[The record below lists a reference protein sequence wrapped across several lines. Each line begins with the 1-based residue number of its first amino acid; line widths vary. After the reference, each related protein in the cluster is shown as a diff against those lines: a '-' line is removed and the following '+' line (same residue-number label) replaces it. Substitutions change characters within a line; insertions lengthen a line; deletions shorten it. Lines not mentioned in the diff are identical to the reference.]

1 MTSPYGRVDFA
12 AHYRGIEGSG
22 KGSAVGRDGGLF
34 RCHNSRGIGL
44 LKGNWAMDL
53 SIVLIVLG
61 LVLAGGYGWYV
72 NLITRRNQVR
82 EAMGSIDVQ
91 LRKRFDLLPNIVA
104 LAAKFMA
111 HEKELLE
118 GLTALR
124 ARVGAPYA
132 KDDPAEVAAHLEAS
146 RALEGGMLRLFAVA
160 ENYPELRSAETVTR
174 AQATF
179 EEVEGNIAAAR
190 RFYNSAVTRLNN
202 AVEIFP
208 GSLIARIANV
218 QPFPFYEVEEAA
230 AREPVD
236 VNKLMG

>member
-1 MTSPYGRVDFA
+1 
-12 AHYRGIEGSG
+12 
-22 KGSAVGRDGGLF
+22 
-34 RCHNSRGIGL
+34 
-44 LKGNWAMDL
+44 MDL
-53 SIVLIVLG
+53 SIVLIVLAG

-72 NLITRRNQVR
+72 SLITRRNDVR

-104 LAAKFMA
+104 LAAKFMT

-124 ARVGAPYA
+124 ARVSEPYA
-132 KDDPAEVAAHLEAS
+132 KDNPAEVAAHLEAS
-146 RALEGGMLRLFAVA
+146 RVLRLFAVA

>member
-1 MTSPYGRVDFA
+1 MQFST
-12 AHYRGIEGSG
+12 I
-22 KGSAVGRDGGLF
+22 L
-34 RCHNSRGIGL
+34 
-44 LKGNWAMDL
+44 
-53 SIVLIVLG
+53 
-61 LVLAGGYGWYV
+61 LVLAAAVLVGGYVWYV
-72 NLITRRNQVR
+72 SLITRRNEVR

-104 LAAKFMA
+104 LARKFMT
-111 HEKELLE
+111 HERELLE

-124 ARVGAPYA
+124 AKVAEPYA
-132 KDDPAEVAAHLEAS
+132 KDDPAAVGAHLEAS
-146 RALEGGMLRLFAVA
+146 RALEAGMMRLFAVA

-208 GSLIARIANV
+208 GSIIARIANV
-218 QPFPFYEVEEAA
+218 QPFPFYEVVDAA

-236 VNKLMG
+236 VNKLMS

>member
-1 MTSPYGRVDFA
+1 MQFST
-12 AHYRGIEGSG
+12 I
-22 KGSAVGRDGGLF
+22 L
-34 RCHNSRGIGL
+34 
-44 LKGNWAMDL
+44 
-53 SIVLIVLG
+53 
-61 LVLAGGYGWYV
+61 LVLAAVILVGGYAWYV
-72 NLITRRNQVR
+72 SLITRRNEVR

-104 LAAKFMA
+104 LAQKFMT
-111 HEKELLE
+111 HERELLE

-124 ARVGAPYA
+124 AKVAAPYA
-132 KDDPAEVAAHLEAS
+132 KDDPAAVATHLEAS
-146 RALEGGMLRLFAVA
+146 RALEAGMLRLFAVA

-208 GSLIARIANV
+208 GSIIARIANV
-218 QPFPFYEVEEAA
+218 QPFPFYEVEDAA

-236 VNKLMG
+236 VNKLMA

>member
-1 MTSPYGRVDFA
+1 MNFSVILLLLA
-12 AHYRGIEGSG
+12 AVI
-22 KGSAVGRDGGLF
+22 
-34 RCHNSRGIGL
+34 
-44 LKGNWAMDL
+44 
-53 SIVLIVLG
+53 
-61 LVLAGGYGWYV
+61 LVGGYVWYAS
-72 NLITRRNQVR
+72 LITRRNDVR

-104 LAAKFMA
+104 LAQKFMT
-111 HEKELLE
+111 HEKGLLE

-124 ARVGAPYA
+124 AKVETPYA
-132 KDDPAEVAAHLEAS
+132 KDDPKAVEEHLDVSRKLEA
-146 RALEGGMLRLFAVA
+146 GMMQLFAVA

-208 GSLIARIANV
+208 GSIIARLANV
-218 QPFPFYEVEEAA
+218 QPFPFYEIEDPA

-236 VNKLMG
+236 VNKLMA

>member
-1 MTSPYGRVDFA
+1 MQSST
-12 AHYRGIEGSG
+12 ILLIL
-22 KGSAVGRDGGLF
+22 VGVA
-34 RCHNSRGIGL
+34 I
-44 LKGNWAMDL
+44 
-53 SIVLIVLG
+53 I
-61 LVLAGGYGWYV
+61 GGYAWYV
-72 NLITRRNQVR
+72 SLITRRNEVR

-104 LAAKFMA
+104 LAQKFMT
-111 HEKELLE
+111 HERELLE

-124 ARVGAPYA
+124 AKVAEPYS
-132 KDDPAEVAAHLEAS
+132 KDDPAQVAAHLDAS
-146 RALEGGMLRLFAVA
+146 RSLETGMMRLFAVA

-208 GSLIARIANV
+208 GSVIARLANV
-218 QPFPFYEVEEAA
+218 QPFPFYEVEDAA
-230 AREPVD
+230 ARQPVD
-236 VNKLMG
+236 VNKLMA

>member
-1 MTSPYGRVDFA
+1 MQFST
-12 AHYRGIEGSG
+12 I
-22 KGSAVGRDGGLF
+22 L
-34 RCHNSRGIGL
+34 
-44 LKGNWAMDL
+44 
-53 SIVLIVLG
+53 
-61 LVLAGGYGWYV
+61 LVLAAVILVGGYVWYV
-72 NLITRRNQVR
+72 SLITRRNEVR

-104 LAAKFMA
+104 LAQKFMT
-111 HEKELLE
+111 HERELLE

-124 ARVGAPYA
+124 AKVAEPYA
-132 KDDPAEVAAHLEAS
+132 KDDPAAVGAHLEAS
-146 RALEGGMLRLFAVA
+146 RSLEAGMLRLFAVA
-160 ENYPELRSAETVTR
+160 ENYPELRAAETVTR

-208 GSLIARIANV
+208 GSVIARIANV
-218 QPFPFYEVEEAA
+218 QPFPFYEVEDAA

-236 VNKLMG
+236 VNKLMA

>member
-1 MTSPYGRVDFA
+1 MQFST
-12 AHYRGIEGSG
+12 I
-22 KGSAVGRDGGLF
+22 L
-34 RCHNSRGIGL
+34 
-44 LKGNWAMDL
+44 
-53 SIVLIVLG
+53 
-61 LVLAGGYGWYV
+61 LVLAAAVLVGGYVWYV
-72 NLITRRNQVR
+72 SLITRRNEVR

-91 LRKRFDLLPNIVA
+91 LRKRFDLQPNIVA
-104 LAAKFMA
+104 LAQKFMT
-111 HEKELLE
+111 HERELLE

-124 ARVGAPYA
+124 AKVAEPYA
-132 KDDPAEVAAHLEAS
+132 KDDPAAVGAHLEAS
-146 RALEGGMLRLFAVA
+146 RALEAGMMRLFAVA

-208 GSLIARIANV
+208 GSIIARIANV
-218 QPFPFYEVEEAA
+218 QPFPFYEVEDAA

-236 VNKLMG
+236 VNKLMS

>member
-1 MTSPYGRVDFA
+1 MDSS
-12 AHYRGIEGSG
+12 II
-22 KGSAVGRDGGLF
+22 LL
-34 RCHNSRGIGL
+34 ILLGL
-44 LKGNWAMDL
+44 L
-53 SIVLIVLG
+53 
-61 LVLAGGYGWYV
+61 LAGGYAWYAS
-72 NLITRRNQVR
+72 LITRRNEVR

-104 LAAKFMA
+104 LATKFMT

-124 ARVGAPYA
+124 AKVGVPYS
-132 KDDPAEVAAHLEAS
+132 KDDPKAVAEHLEAS
-146 RALEGGMLRLFAVA
+146 KGLEQGMARFFAVA
-160 ENYPELRSAETVTR
+160 ENYPELRSAETITR
-174 AQATF
+174 AQETF

-208 GSLIARIANV
+208 GSFIARIANV
-218 QPFPFYEVEEAA
+218 QPFPFYEVEDPA

-236 VNKLMG
+236 VNKLMA

>member
-1 MTSPYGRVDFA
+1 MQAST
-12 AHYRGIEGSG
+12 I
-22 KGSAVGRDGGLF
+22 
-34 RCHNSRGIGL
+34 L
-44 LKGNWAMDL
+44 LIL
-53 SIVLIVLG
+53 LG
-61 LVLAGGYGWYV
+61 LAIAGGYAWYV
-72 NLITRRNQVR
+72 SLITRRNEVR

-104 LAAKFMA
+104 LAQKFMT
-111 HEKELLE
+111 HERELLE

-124 ARVGAPYA
+124 AKVAAPYA
-132 KDDPAEVAAHLEAS
+132 KDDPAVVAAHLEAS
-146 RALEGGMLRLFAVA
+146 RALETGMMRLFAVA

-208 GSLIARIANV
+208 GSIVARIANV
-218 QPFPFYEVEEAA
+218 QPFPFYEVEDAA
-230 AREPVD
+230 AREPVS
-236 VNKLMG
+236 VSKLMG

>member
-1 MTSPYGRVDFA
+1 MQFST
-12 AHYRGIEGSG
+12 I
-22 KGSAVGRDGGLF
+22 L
-34 RCHNSRGIGL
+34 
-44 LKGNWAMDL
+44 
-53 SIVLIVLG
+53 
-61 LVLAGGYGWYV
+61 LVLAAAVLVGGYVWYV
-72 NLITRRNQVR
+72 SLITRRNEVR

-104 LAAKFMA
+104 LAQKFMT
-111 HEKELLE
+111 HERELLE

-124 ARVGAPYA
+124 AKVAEPYA
-132 KDDPAEVAAHLEAS
+132 KDDPAAVGAHLEAS
-146 RALEGGMLRLFAVA
+146 RALEAGMMRLFAVA

-208 GSLIARIANV
+208 GSIIARIANV
-218 QPFPFYEVEEAA
+218 QPFPFYEVEDAA

-236 VNKLMG
+236 VNKLMS

>member
-1 MTSPYGRVDFA
+1 
-12 AHYRGIEGSG
+12 
-22 KGSAVGRDGGLF
+22 
-34 RCHNSRGIGL
+34 
-44 LKGNWAMDL
+44 MDS
-53 SIVLIVLG
+53 SIVL
-61 LVLAGGYGWYV
+61 LVLAAVVLGGGYLWYAS
-72 NLITRRNQVR
+72 LITRRNDVR

-91 LRKRFDLLPNIVA
+91 LRQRFDLLPNIVA
-104 LAAKFMA
+104 LAQKFMT
-111 HEKELLE
+111 HEKSLLE

-124 ARVGAPYA
+124 AKVEAPYA
-132 KDDPAEVAAHLEAS
+132 KDDPRAVEEHLDASRRLEA
-146 RALEGGMLRLFAVA
+146 GMMQLFAVA

-208 GSLIARIANV
+208 GSVIARLANV
-218 QPFPFYEVEEAA
+218 QPFPFYEVEDAA

-236 VNKLMG
+236 VNKLMA

>member
-1 MTSPYGRVDFA
+1 MQFST
-12 AHYRGIEGSG
+12 I
-22 KGSAVGRDGGLF
+22 L
-34 RCHNSRGIGL
+34 
-44 LKGNWAMDL
+44 
-53 SIVLIVLG
+53 
-61 LVLAGGYGWYV
+61 LVLAAAVLVGGYVWYV
-72 NLITRRNQVR
+72 SLITRRNEVR

-104 LAAKFMA
+104 LARKFMT
-111 HEKELLE
+111 HERELLE

-124 ARVGAPYA
+124 AKVAEPYA
-132 KDDPAEVAAHLEAS
+132 KDDPAAVATHLEAS
-146 RALEGGMLRLFAVA
+146 RALEAGMMRLFAVA

-208 GSLIARIANV
+208 GSVIARIANV
-218 QPFPFYEVEEAA
+218 QPFPFYEVEDAA

-236 VNKLMG
+236 VNKLMS

>member
-1 MTSPYGRVDFA
+1 
-12 AHYRGIEGSG
+12 
-22 KGSAVGRDGGLF
+22 
-34 RCHNSRGIGL
+34 
-44 LKGNWAMDL
+44 MD
-53 SIVLIVLG
+53 SSVIF
-61 LVLAGGYGWYV
+61 LVLAGLALVGGYAWYAS
-72 NLITRRNQVR
+72 LITRRNEVR

-91 LRKRFDLLPNIVA
+91 LRQRFDLLPNIVA
-104 LAAKFMA
+104 LAAKFMT

-124 ARVGAPYA
+124 ARVAAPYA
-132 KDDPAEVAAHLEAS
+132 KDDPKAVEEHLDASRKLEA
-146 RALEGGMLRLFAVA
+146 GMARLFAVA

-208 GSLIARIANV
+208 GSVIARIANV
-218 QPFPFYEVEEAA
+218 QPFPFYEVEDPA

-236 VNKLMG
+236 VNKLMP

>member
-1 MTSPYGRVDFA
+1 MQFST
-12 AHYRGIEGSG
+12 I
-22 KGSAVGRDGGLF
+22 L
-34 RCHNSRGIGL
+34 
-44 LKGNWAMDL
+44 
-53 SIVLIVLG
+53 
-61 LVLAGGYGWYV
+61 LVLAAVILVGGYAWYV
-72 NLITRRNQVR
+72 SLITRRNEVR

-104 LAAKFMA
+104 LAQKFMT
-111 HEKELLE
+111 HERELLE

-124 ARVGAPYA
+124 AKVAAPYA
-132 KDDPAEVAAHLEAS
+132 KDDPAAVATHLEAS
-146 RALEGGMLRLFAVA
+146 RSLEAGMMRLFAVA

-208 GSLIARIANV
+208 GSVIARIANV
-218 QPFPFYEVEEAA
+218 QPFPFYEVEDAA
-230 AREPVD
+230 ARAPVD
-236 VNKLMG
+236 VNKLMA

>member
-1 MTSPYGRVDFA
+1 MQFST
-12 AHYRGIEGSG
+12 I
-22 KGSAVGRDGGLF
+22 L
-34 RCHNSRGIGL
+34 
-44 LKGNWAMDL
+44 
-53 SIVLIVLG
+53 
-61 LVLAGGYGWYV
+61 LVLAAVILVGGYVWYV
-72 NLITRRNQVR
+72 SLITRRNEVR

-104 LAAKFMA
+104 LAQKFMT
-111 HEKELLE
+111 HERELLE

-124 ARVGAPYA
+124 SKVAEPYA
-132 KDDPAEVAAHLEAS
+132 KDDPAAVAAHLEAS
-146 RALEGGMLRLFAVA
+146 RALEAGMMRFFAVA

-174 AQATF
+174 AQETF

-208 GSLIARIANV
+208 GSIIARFANV
-218 QPFPFYEVEEAA
+218 QPFPFYEVEDAA

-236 VNKLMG
+236 VNKLMA

>member
-1 MTSPYGRVDFA
+1 MQFST
-12 AHYRGIEGSG
+12 I
-22 KGSAVGRDGGLF
+22 L
-34 RCHNSRGIGL
+34 
-44 LKGNWAMDL
+44 
-53 SIVLIVLG
+53 
-61 LVLAGGYGWYV
+61 LVLAAVILVGGYVWYV
-72 NLITRRNQVR
+72 SLITRRNEVR

-104 LAAKFMA
+104 LAQKFMT
-111 HEKELLE
+111 HERELLE

-124 ARVGAPYA
+124 AKVAEPYA
-132 KDDPAEVAAHLEAS
+132 KDDPAAVATHLEAS
-146 RALEGGMLRLFAVA
+146 RSLEAGMLRLFAVA

-208 GSLIARIANV
+208 GSVIARIANV
-218 QPFPFYEVEEAA
+218 QPFPFYEVEDAA

-236 VNKLMG
+236 VNKLMA

>member
-1 MTSPYGRVDFA
+1 MQSST
-12 AHYRGIEGSG
+12 ILLIL
-22 KGSAVGRDGGLF
+22 VGV
-34 RCHNSRGIGL
+34 
-44 LKGNWAMDL
+44 A
-53 SIVLIVLG
+53 IV
-61 LVLAGGYGWYV
+61 GGYAWYV
-72 NLITRRNQVR
+72 SLITRRNEVR

-104 LAAKFMA
+104 LAQKFMT
-111 HEKELLE
+111 HERELLE

-124 ARVGAPYA
+124 AKVAEPYS
-132 KDDPAEVAAHLEAS
+132 KDDPAAVATHLEAS
-146 RALEGGMLRLFAVA
+146 RSLEAGMLRLFAVA

-208 GSLIARIANV
+208 GSVIARIANV
-218 QPFPFYEVEEAA
+218 QPFPFYEVEDAA
-230 AREPVD
+230 ARQPVD
-236 VNKLMG
+236 VNKLMA

>member
-1 MTSPYGRVDFA
+1 MQFSTILLVLA
-12 AHYRGIEGSG
+12 A
-22 KGSAVGRDGGLF
+22 V
-34 RCHNSRGIGL
+34 
-44 LKGNWAMDL
+44 
-53 SIVLIVLG
+53 
-61 LVLAGGYGWYV
+61 VLAGGYAWYV
-72 NLITRRNQVR
+72 SLITRRNEVR

-104 LAAKFMA
+104 LAQKFMT
-111 HEKELLE
+111 HERELLE

-124 ARVGAPYA
+124 AKVAEPYS
-132 KDDPAEVAAHLEAS
+132 KDDPAAVATHLEAS
-146 RALEGGMLRLFAVA
+146 RSLEAGMLRLFAVA

-190 RFYNSAVTRLNN
+190 RFYNSAVMRLNN

-208 GSLIARIANV
+208 GSVIARMANV
-218 QPFPFYEVEEAA
+218 QPFPFYEVEDAA
-230 AREPVD
+230 ARQPVD

>member
-1 MTSPYGRVDFA
+1 MQFSTILLVFA
-12 AHYRGIEGSG
+12 AAI
-22 KGSAVGRDGGLF
+22 
-34 RCHNSRGIGL
+34 
-44 LKGNWAMDL
+44 
-53 SIVLIVLG
+53 
-61 LVLAGGYGWYV
+61 LVGGYVWYAS
-72 NLITRRNQVR
+72 LITRRNEVR

-104 LAAKFMA
+104 LAQKFMT
-111 HEKELLE
+111 HERDLLE

-124 ARVGAPYA
+124 AKVAEPYA
-132 KDDPAEVAAHLEAS
+132 KEDPAAVAAHLEAS
-146 RALEGGMLRLFAVA
+146 RALEAGMMRLFAVA

-174 AQATF
+174 AQAAF

-208 GSLIARIANV
+208 GSIVARIANV
-218 QPFPFYEVEEAA
+218 QPFPFYEVEDAA

-236 VNKLMG
+236 VNKLMT

>member
-1 MTSPYGRVDFA
+1 MQFST
-12 AHYRGIEGSG
+12 I
-22 KGSAVGRDGGLF
+22 L
-34 RCHNSRGIGL
+34 
-44 LKGNWAMDL
+44 
-53 SIVLIVLG
+53 
-61 LVLAGGYGWYV
+61 LVLAAVVLVGGYAWYV
-72 NLITRRNQVR
+72 SLITRRNEVR

-104 LAAKFMA
+104 LAQKFMT
-111 HEKELLE
+111 HERELLE

-124 ARVGAPYA
+124 AKVAEPYS
-132 KDDPAEVAAHLEAS
+132 KDDPAAVATHLEAS
-146 RALEGGMLRLFAVA
+146 RSLEAGMLRLFAVA

-208 GSLIARIANV
+208 GSVIARIANV
-218 QPFPFYEVEEAA
+218 QPFPFYEVEDAA

-236 VNKLMG
+236 VNKLMA

>member
-1 MTSPYGRVDFA
+1 MQFST
-12 AHYRGIEGSG
+12 I
-22 KGSAVGRDGGLF
+22 L
-34 RCHNSRGIGL
+34 
-44 LKGNWAMDL
+44 
-53 SIVLIVLG
+53 
-61 LVLAGGYGWYV
+61 LVLAAVILFGGYAWYV
-72 NLITRRNQVR
+72 SLITRRNEVR

-104 LAAKFMA
+104 LAQKFMT
-111 HEKELLE
+111 HERELLE

-124 ARVGAPYA
+124 AKVAAPYA
-132 KDDPAEVAAHLEAS
+132 KDDPAAVATHLEAS
-146 RALEGGMLRLFAVA
+146 RALEAGMMRLFAVA

-208 GSLIARIANV
+208 GSVIARIANV
-218 QPFPFYEVEEAA
+218 QPFPFYEVENAA

-236 VNKLMG
+236 VNKLMA

>member
-1 MTSPYGRVDFA
+1 MQFST
-12 AHYRGIEGSG
+12 I
-22 KGSAVGRDGGLF
+22 L
-34 RCHNSRGIGL
+34 
-44 LKGNWAMDL
+44 
-53 SIVLIVLG
+53 
-61 LVLAGGYGWYV
+61 LVLAAAILVGGYVWYV
-72 NLITRRNQVR
+72 SLITRRNEVR

-104 LAAKFMA
+104 LAQKFMT
-111 HEKELLE
+111 HERELLE

-124 ARVGAPYA
+124 AKVAEPYA
-132 KDDPAEVAAHLEAS
+132 KDDPAAVGAHLEAS
-146 RALEGGMLRLFAVA
+146 RALEAGMMRLFAVA

-208 GSLIARIANV
+208 GSIIARIANV
-218 QPFPFYEVEEAA
+218 QPFPFYEVEDAA

-236 VNKLMG
+236 VNKLMA

>member
-1 MTSPYGRVDFA
+1 MQFSTILLVLA
-12 AHYRGIEGSG
+12 A
-22 KGSAVGRDGGLF
+22 V
-34 RCHNSRGIGL
+34 
-44 LKGNWAMDL
+44 
-53 SIVLIVLG
+53 
-61 LVLAGGYGWYV
+61 VLAGGYAWYV
-72 NLITRRNQVR
+72 SLITRRNEVR

-104 LAAKFMA
+104 LAQKFMT
-111 HEKELLE
+111 HERELLE

-124 ARVGAPYA
+124 AKVAEPYS
-132 KDDPAEVAAHLEAS
+132 KDDPAAVATHLEAS
-146 RALEGGMLRLFAVA
+146 RSLEAGMLRLFAVA

-208 GSLIARIANV
+208 GSVIARIANV
-218 QPFPFYEVEEAA
+218 QPFPFYEVEDAA

-236 VNKLMG
+236 VNKLMA

>member
-1 MTSPYGRVDFA
+1 MQFST
-12 AHYRGIEGSG
+12 I
-22 KGSAVGRDGGLF
+22 L
-34 RCHNSRGIGL
+34 
-44 LKGNWAMDL
+44 
-53 SIVLIVLG
+53 
-61 LVLAGGYGWYV
+61 LVLAAVILVGGYAWYV
-72 NLITRRNQVR
+72 SLITRRNEVR

-104 LAAKFMA
+104 LAQKFMT
-111 HEKELLE
+111 HERELLE

-124 ARVGAPYA
+124 AKVAAPYA
-132 KDDPAEVAAHLEAS
+132 KDDPAAVATHLEAS
-146 RALEGGMLRLFAVA
+146 RSLEAGMMRLFAVA

-208 GSLIARIANV
+208 GAIIARIANV
-218 QPFPFYEVEEAA
+218 QPFPFYEVEDAA
-230 AREPVD
+230 ARAPVD
-236 VNKLMG
+236 VNKLMA

>member
-1 MTSPYGRVDFA
+1 MQAST
-12 AHYRGIEGSG
+12 I
-22 KGSAVGRDGGLF
+22 
-34 RCHNSRGIGL
+34 L
-44 LKGNWAMDL
+44 LIL
-53 SIVLIVLG
+53 LG
-61 LVLAGGYGWYV
+61 LAAIGGYVWYV
-72 NLITRRNQVR
+72 SLITRRNEVR

-104 LAAKFMA
+104 LAQKFMT
-111 HEKELLE
+111 HERELLE

-124 ARVGAPYA
+124 AKVAEPYA
-132 KDDPAEVAAHLEAS
+132 KDDPAAVAAHLETS
-146 RALEGGMLRLFAVA
+146 RALETGMMRLFAVA

-208 GSLIARIANV
+208 GSVIARMANV
-218 QPFPFYEVEEAA
+218 QPFPFYEVEDAA
-230 AREPVD
+230 ARQPVD